1 MVLVDPTITKILE
14 TIIRER
20 IKPFIQ
26 NQQNSLPRG
35 FTEGSSQMNC
45 SLILEESIRNNK
57 DNTTL
62 THIAFLDS
70 KSAFGVVSHAS
81 LMRKLF
87 HIGVEENYWNLINS
101 LHSGAQTEVK
111 WNNRF
116 SDSFEVQQGVR
127 QGGSYGTII
136 ANTRSVYGLLYQ
148 IWSYILS
155 SKNHFHLLAA
165 AILDKQEVRKLSQDL
180 SPSRCCYQIL
190 RCETIILLSLCGE
203 DVRLI
208 NSHYNN
214 SYFCWRFA

>member
-1 MVLVDPTITKILE
+1 MVLVNPTITKVLE

-35 FTEGSSQMNC
+35 FTEGSSQINC
-45 SLILEESIRNNK
+45 SLILEKSIRNNK
-57 DNTTL
+57 DNTTS

-70 KSAFGVVSHAS
+70 KSAFGVVSHDS
-81 LMRKLF
+81 LIRKLF
-87 HIGVEENYWNLINS
+87 NIGVEENYWNLINS
-101 LHSGAQTEVK
+101 LHSGAQTEMK

-127 QGGSYGTII
+127 QGGSYGTFI

-155 SKNHFHLLAA
+155 SKKSFSFVGGCHL
-165 AILDKQEVRKLSQDL
+165 R
-180 SPSRCCYQIL
+180 
-190 RCETIILLSLCGE
+190 
-203 DVRLI
+203 
-208 NSHYNN
+208 
-214 SYFCWRFA
+214 